1 MKVSCESVLKELVG
15 AMTVKCHVAYS
26 TLALHVEMIQ
36 EGLVFFLPLLI
47 FARVT

>member
-1 MKVSCESVLKELVG
+1 MKCESVLKKLLG

-26 TLALHVEMIQ
+26 LALHVEMIQ
-36 EGLVFFLPLLI
+36 EGPVFFLPLLI

>member
-1 MKVSCESVLKELVG
+1 MKVSCESVLKELAG

-26 TLALHVEMIQ
+26 SHVEMIQ
-36 EGLVFFLPLLI
+36 EGPFFFLPLLI